1 MSNPSNKPILF
12 NVNLNLNVSF
22 YHFTLNFCH
31 SKQII
36 LTANLFSENKMQLD
50 DYKALIEQL
59 LPVYGSEDFQQVF
72 DSLTSSESGPI
83 KLHIKMEINRL
94 MTPCKKII
102 DLRGRVKGQCRPYTF
117 NDQTHW
123 LDDVAINILH
133 RRSKVFNNQYC
144 TGLYEALVNTHNDF
158 RELHQQGERSTLVTQ
173 KSNPELFTANLIRFG
188 HYLHRE
194 ENRLQIS
201 TPVTINF
208 PLNQQI
214 WGMTADLSFSG
225 AKFKVP
231 AAFNYRLGQTIDATF
246 PQLATTH
253 DEPCFE
259 QPHRYR
265 ILGIDDNPEDNSF
278 KWLRL
283 IALSDNEALKTMI
296 VESQNKGSLRH
307 RHNHEDKIIQA
318 RTQGYEHCFL
328 KHTVGIPLFFSGT
341 ELKYALLT
349 DHNRYLW
356 QYWHDERNQP
366 VINQLLSEQRIAS
379 LGRKGL
385 KQSST
390 LIYCFHHDHQG
401 SRYFYSAAL
410 PEMDQE
416 QRRLFWQLG
425 AHRDSWRVM
434 RLTVYPLRQQELE
447 KLNDVAPEMLEKFQD
462 LTHVGVLQD
471 ITHKATQPDYRAAH
485 KSSLDSKAINPFRHP
500 KNPICL
506 AEAIHFDPK
515 PQRSESR
522 FAYKTPISLYQQG
535 QLISAG
541 HSIDFSSKGLNINL
555 DTPFRCKKDDP
566 VIIKFDQLQ
575 RLAKI
580 DILSRMPYR
589 VIRTSPNGKNIQL
602 ITEGSKESAA
612 GEQFLRNLIKSN
624 QEKLALCEEQ
634 LSSPAMLLAMHQML
648 LTRLNSIPYFAE
660 KIDHKIKVKTVGS
673 NFPLTPLADIFYQLG
688 EHKHFD
694 LSLLFKRRV
703 KEMLAYP
710 MRPIENVRE
719 PYVHELYIAF
729 QQQDGEIKK
738 IAVKASYEFE
748 TLEDRIRFITFAR
761 KNGSFL
767 AIRVTALP
775 IFNPLTALIGEKL
788 SELARLTLHRARA
801 LEAEFISLIG
811 CGEIFDITDEVLVRL
826 EIS

>member
-1 MSNPSNKPILF
+1 M
-12 NVNLNLNVSF
+12 NL
-22 YHFTLNFCH
+22 
-31 SKQII
+31 
-36 LTANLFSENKMQLD
+36 LTENKMQLD

-59 LPVYGSEDFQQVF
+59 LPAYGSEDFHQVF
-72 DSLTSSESGPI
+72 DSLTSNESGPI
-83 KLHIKMEINRL
+83 KLRIKMEINRL
-94 MTPCKKII
+94 MAPCKKII
-102 DLRGRVKGQCRPYTF
+102 DLRGRVKGQCRSYTF
-117 NDQTHW
+117 NGQTHW

-144 TGLYEALVNTHNDF
+144 VGLYEALVNTHNNF
-158 RELHQQGERSTLVTQ
+158 RELHQQGERATSTEKKVTT
-173 KSNPELFTANLIRFG
+173 ELFTANLIRFG

-201 TPVTINF
+201 TPVTISIPF
-208 PLNQQI
+208 NQQI
-214 WGMTADLSFSG
+214 WGMTTDLSSSG

-231 AAFNYRLGQTIDATF
+231 SAFSYRLGQTIDAYF
-246 PQLATTH
+246 PQLAEIH
-253 DEPCFE
+253 NEPLLE

-265 ILGIDDNPEDNSF
+265 VLGIDDNPEDASF

-283 IALSDNEALKTMI
+283 IALSENEALKKLI
-296 VESQNKGSLRH
+296 IASQNKGILRH
-307 RHNHEDKIIQA
+307 RNNHEDKIIQA

-328 KHTVGIPLFFSGT
+328 KHTVGLPLFFSDT

-379 LGRKGL
+379 LGHKGL

-401 SRYFYSAAL
+401 QRYFYSAAL

-416 QRRLFWQLG
+416 QRRIFWQLG
-425 AHRDSWRVM
+425 SHRDSWRVM

-447 KLNDVAPEMLEKFQD
+447 KLNDVAPEMIEKFQD

-471 ITHKATQPDYRAAH
+471 ITHKNTQSDYRLTQ
-485 KSSLDSKAINPFRHP
+485 KSTLSSQAISPFRHP
-500 KNPICL
+500 KNPVCL

-522 FAYKTPISLYQQG
+522 FSYKTTISLYQQG
-535 QLISAG
+535 QLISHG
-541 HSIDFSSKGLNINL
+541 HSIDFSSRGLNINL

-566 VIIKFDQLQ
+566 VTIKFEQLQ
-575 RLAKI
+575 RLAKL
-580 DILSRMPYR
+580 DILGRMPYQ
-589 VIRTSPNGKNIQL
+589 VIRTSPDGKNIQL
-602 ITEGSKESAA
+602 TIRDSQESRV
-612 GEQFLRNLIKSN
+612 GEKFLRKLIQN
-624 QEKLALCEEQ
+624 NEERFALCEEQ
-634 LSSPAMLLAMHQML
+634 LPSPAMLLAMHQML

-660 KIDHKIKVKTVGS
+660 KIDHKIKVKAVGS
-673 NFPLTPLADIFYQLG
+673 NFPLSPLADIFYQLG
-688 EHKHFD
+688 EQKHFE
-694 LSLLFKRRV
+694 LGLLFKRRV

-710 MRPIENVRE
+710 MRPIENIRE

-729 QQQDGEIKK
+729 EQIDGKVKK

-748 TLEDRIRFITFAR
+748 SIEERIRFISFAR
-761 KNGSFL
+761 KSGSFI